1 MSGVAME
8 DSAIQESDVVQVMRL
23 AAAGNASGAHALLR
37 RLARKYKSSAPNF
50 ARAIVETLRDG
61 PLRAVG
67 SGVSIDQPIDAD
79 SRLPLVREEDPV
91 VIANEP
97 ILDEGVAAALQQI
110 TDEHHSRERLL
121 ESGLSPTRTALLVGP
136 PGVGKTLAARWIAR
150 ELGLPLLVLDLSA
163 VMSSFLGR
171 TGGNVRRVLDYAR
184 SVPAVLLLDEL
195 DAVAKR
201 RDDSSEIGELKRLVT
216 VLLQEI
222 DAWPD
227 GALLLAATNHA
238 NLLDPAVWR
247 RFDVIL
253 DFPLPDESSLTQGV
267 MSFLDEPN
275 TDPSAAALIARLYRG
290 ETLSRLERDVFRAR
304 RLAAMNGGSP
314 VDSLLGFARERFS
327 RMPPSE
333 RGPAA
338 ARLMALSGLSQRAV
352 HEITGVSRDTLRKY
366 VGQVKVGESDGS

>member
-1 MSGVAME
+1 ML
-8 DSAIQESDVVQVMRL
+8 IQESDLVQVMQL

-37 RLARKYKSSAPNF
+37 RLARKYKSSAPTF

-61 PLRAVG
+61 PLRSAS
-67 SGVSIDQPIDAD
+67 SGMAISQPVDAD
-79 SRLPLVREEDPV
+79 SRLPLIREERPV
-91 VIANEP
+91 VIINEP
-97 ILDEGVAAALQQI
+97 ILDGGIAAALQQI
-110 TDEHHSRERLL
+110 TDEHRSRERLL
-121 ESGLSPTRTALLVGP
+121 EAGLAPTRTALLVGV

-201 RDDSSEIGELKRLVT
+201 RDDSTEIGELKRLVT

-222 DAWPD
+222 DSWPD

-238 NLLDPAVWR
+238 ELLDPAVWR
-247 RFDVIL
+247 RFEVVL
-253 DFPLPDESSLTQGV
+253 DFPLPDEEALMRGV
-267 MSFLDEPN
+267 TNFLEGSAI
-275 TDPSAAALIARLYRG
+275 DPFAVALIARLYRG
-290 ETLSRLERDVFRAR
+290 ETLSTLERDVFRAR
-304 RLAAMNGGSP
+304 RLAAMSGGSP
-314 VDSLLGFARERFS
+314 IEALLGFARERFS

-338 ARLMALSGLSQRAV
+338 ARMLAVSGLSQRAV

-366 VGQVKVGESDGS
+366 ASQAKLGETDGD